1 MKNFW
6 TRTLSATI
14 YALLFVGCIYAKQL
28 TGSLLAGSLIFAAF
42 ILFVAEGCTFEFF
55 RLVEKAGARPIKPV
69 GYLLSA
75 IISLSISLSII
86 LFSKDHI
93 DFVALPLIVTLF
105 LATPALLIAQ
115 LWRKSDRPF
124 ADTAYTI
131 FPAIYA
137 AFPLGLMAPLNDF
150 YNVMMMVLILVW
162 LNDSCAYMG
171 GSLFGRHKM
180 WPRHSPGKT
189 WEGTAIGVAMTIVVA
204 LLVGPLFD
212 TRLQWFDWL
221 VVGIICSVIDTLG
234 DLVESMLKRTVG
246 VKDSGNIMP
255 GHGGF
260 LDRFDSLLIIIP
272 FITLYLIISVN

>member
-6 TRTLSATI
+6 IRTLSATI
-14 YALLFVGCIYAKQL
+14 YALLFVGCIYATQL
-28 TGSLLAGSLIFAAF
+28 TGSDLAGTLIFAAF
-42 ILFVAEGCTFEFF
+42 ILFIAEGCTFEFF
-55 RLVEKAGARPIKPV
+55 RLVEKAGARPIKSV
-69 GYLLSA
+69 GYILSA
-75 IISLSISLSII
+75 IVCLSISLCLYLDSFNII
-86 LFSKDHI
+86 G
-93 DFVALPLIVTLF
+93 FVALPLMATVF
-105 LATPALLIAQ
+105 LATPSLLIAQ

-137 AFPLGLMAPLNDF
+137 AFPLGLMAPLNSF

-189 WEGTAIGVAMTIVVA
+189 WEGTAIGVAMTIIVA
-204 LLVGPLFD
+204 LLIGPLFD

-272 FITLYLIISVN
+272 FITLYLVLSVD